1 LCPFTDQKQ
10 GDNSSPVHPNQQ
22 GEAMK
27 NYEQDPQVRS
37 GGSPEIRGNVV
48 KPDRREQL
56 APHIGRLAVK
66 GGQGKG

>member
-1 LCPFTDQKQ
+1 
-10 GDNSSPVHPNQQ
+10 
-22 GEAMK
+22 MK